1 MPAQS
6 QRVHKS
12 KAACV
17 EKGQAVASAVRSAV
31 MD

>member
-6 QRVHKS
+6 RRVHKS
-12 KAACV
+12 KVVCV
-17 EKGQAVASAVRSAV
+17 EKGQVVASAVGSAV